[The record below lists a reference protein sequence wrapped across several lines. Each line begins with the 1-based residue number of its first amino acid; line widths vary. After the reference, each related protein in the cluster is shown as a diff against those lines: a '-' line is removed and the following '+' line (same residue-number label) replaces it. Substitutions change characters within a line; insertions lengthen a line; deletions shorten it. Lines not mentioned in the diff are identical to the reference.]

1 METRETDEA
10 EEEGSFWKIS
20 LMSSSQRVLVLSISL
35 FLTHTH
41 ALSLSDSVSVVCC
54 VVVCEP
60 EKKEPRRSCKGG
72 VGVVLMGVKGERVR

>member
-1 METRETDEA
+1 MEDFSHEFVA
-10 EEEGSFWKIS
+10 EGVGVVHLS
-20 LMSSSQRVLVLSISL
+20 LSH
-35 FLTHTH
+35 THTH